1 MKKIALIGSG
11 TSAIGFLVR
20 LLKQSPKNIIIDCFE
35 QGKAL
40 QERIQNNDVITGFGG
55 AGTFSDGK
63 LSLSSEIG
71 GDICDLIGNN
81 KYEDYIDEVVQLWTR
96 GKKVEKANLTD
107 DRVKRLELD
116 FRQNNLM
123 LRLSDFYHIGT
134 DLLQEVLNEIEEE
147 LKTKS
152 DVVRFHFNDFFDF
165 DKIDDYDYT
174 IIASGRY
181 DNKSSHEI
189 QKLLSRL
196 NIDYKENKIDI
207 GIRYEVPSEITDW
220 LTDLLYEF
228 KVLGYSE
235 TEELVRTFCVNPKG
249 YIVGEGGND
258 FSLVNGHS
266 FLNKKSKN
274 TNFAILVTQKF
285 TEPFKDAYV
294 YGSTLALLANKLAG
308 TGKILVQRYG
318 DYVSGRRTTH
328 RRLQKGFLSPTL
340 QKASPGD
347 LNLILPRRIANSIEH
362 FIEQMSHV
370 ITGINNPDN
379 LLYGIEA
386 KFYSTKPHF
395 QEPFRLGNENIYLI
409 GDASGYTRGIVQ
421 ATMSGIYLADVL
433 LEKL

>member
-1 MKKIALIGSG
+1 
-11 TSAIGFLVR
+11 
-20 LLKQSPKNIIIDCFE
+20 LKQSPKNIIIDCFE

-249 YIVGEGGND
+249 YVVGEGGND

>member
-1 MKKIALIGSG
+1 
-11 TSAIGFLVR
+11 
-20 LLKQSPKNIIIDCFE
+20 LKQSPKNIIIDCFE

-147 LKTKS
+147 LKAKS

-249 YIVGEGGND
+249 YVVGEGGND

>member
-1 MKKIALIGSG
+1 
-11 TSAIGFLVR
+11 
-20 LLKQSPKNIIIDCFE
+20 LKQSPKNIIIDCFE

-55 AGTFSDGK
+55 AGTFSDRK

>member
-20 LLKQSPKNIIIDCFE
+20 LLQQSPKNIIIDCFE

-40 QERIQNNDVITGFGG
+40 QERIESNDVITGFGG

-71 GDICDLIGNN
+71 GDICDLIGIS
-81 KYEDYIDEVVQLWTR
+81 KYEDYIQDVVQLWTR

-107 DRVKRLELD
+107 DKVKRLELD

-134 DLLQEVLNEIEEE
+134 DLLQEVLAEIDEE
-147 LKTKS
+147 LKEKE
-152 DVVRFHFNDFFDF
+152 DVVHFHFNEFFDF
-165 DKIDDYDYT
+165 DKIDNYDYT

-249 YIVGEGGND
+249 YVVGEGGND

-318 DYVSGRRTTH
+318 DFVSGRRTTH

-340 QKASPGD
+340 PKASPGD

-362 FIEQMSHV
+362 FIEQMSNV

-386 KFYSTKPHF
+386 KFYSTKPSF
-395 QEPFRLGNENIYLI
+395 TEPFRLGNENIYLI

-421 ATMSGIYLADVL
+421 ATMSGIYLADIL